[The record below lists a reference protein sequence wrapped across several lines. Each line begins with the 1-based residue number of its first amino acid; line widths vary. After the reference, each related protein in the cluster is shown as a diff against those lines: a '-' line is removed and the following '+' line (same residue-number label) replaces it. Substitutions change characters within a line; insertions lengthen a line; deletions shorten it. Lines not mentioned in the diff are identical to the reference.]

1 MLINIK
7 KLNDKWTG
15 LSKVFQFSLVIIRL
29 YKFMISQK
37 EVVISKQLLASAT
50 SVGANIREASAA
62 SSRRDFINKMT
73 IASKEAREA
82 KYWLDLINESKI
94 VDYDLTEILS
104 LNDELIKILTS
115 IIKSSQSENKP

>member
-1 MLINIK
+1 
-7 KLNDKWTG
+7 
-15 LSKVFQFSLVIIRL
+15 
-29 YKFMISQK
+29 MISQK

>member
-1 MLINIK
+1 MTNGPVYQK
-7 KLNDKWTG
+7 
-15 LSKVFQFSLVIIRL
+15 SFQFSLVIIRL